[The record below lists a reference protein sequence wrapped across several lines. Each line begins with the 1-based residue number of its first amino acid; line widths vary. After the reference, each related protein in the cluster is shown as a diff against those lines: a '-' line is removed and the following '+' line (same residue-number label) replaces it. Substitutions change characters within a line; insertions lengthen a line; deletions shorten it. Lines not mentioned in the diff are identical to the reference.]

1 MIGIYKIT
9 SPEKKVYIGQSI
21 NIEERFKSYKR
32 LNCKNQIKLYNS
44 FLKYGINKHFFEI
57 ICQCDILDLNDK
69 ERYYQDLYFSIGNK
83 GLNCKLTTS
92 KDKSGKLSNEIKNK
106 ISIAHIGKKQSI
118 EQRIKNSNNKKGN
131 KNMLGKNHSTET
143 KNKISQKLI
152 GCKLSEFTRLKM
164 SNSKKNKIFSELHK
178 ENIRLAKKGKDWLSL
193 EQREKIRILNCKIIL
208 NLQTGIFYYGV
219 KEAAL
224 SINQNYNTLHSR
236 LKGRSVN
243 NTFLIYV

>member
-1 MIGIYKIT
+1 MDVNY
-9 SPEKKVYIGQSI
+9 P
-21 NIEERFKSYKR
+21 N
-32 LNCKNQIKLYNS
+32 L
-44 FLKYGINKHFFEI
+44 
-57 ICQCDILDLNDK
+57 LDLK
-69 ERYYQDLYFSIGNK
+69 CQIL
-83 GLNCKLTTS
+83 
-92 KDKSGKLSNEIKNK
+92 
-106 ISIAHIGKKQSI
+106 
-118 EQRIKNSNNKKGN
+118 
-131 KNMLGKNHSTET
+131 
-143 KNKISQKLI
+143 
-152 GCKLSEFTRLKM
+152 
-164 SNSKKNKIFSELHK
+164 KKNKIFSELHK